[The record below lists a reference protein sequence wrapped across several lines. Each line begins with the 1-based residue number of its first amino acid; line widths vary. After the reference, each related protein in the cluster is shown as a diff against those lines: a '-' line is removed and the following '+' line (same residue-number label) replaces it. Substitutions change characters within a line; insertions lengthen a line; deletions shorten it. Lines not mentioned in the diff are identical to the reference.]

1 MEIPECPPER
11 RGVGESTAIP
21 DAFYS
26 SKYFLAESK
35 FGRNNNP
42 GGGRGGRGGAAF
54 IFIHDGKIRNAQ
66 ITSDLL

>member
-1 MEIPECPPER
+1 MGIPECPPER
-11 RGVGESTAIP
+11 RGVGEFSAIP
-21 DAFYS
+21 GAFYS

-42 GGGRGGRGGAAF
+42 GGVGEELGESAF
-54 IFIHDGKIRNAQ
+54 IFIHDGKIRNAG